1 MNSTDLSYGSVENDK
16 EEIMVFERQ
25 VNFTSIY
32 EADGEI
38 DDRDFEKEFDATVE
52 AGNSITKDNLAANP
66 DFPQSAISNTPRAI
80 DANKVDGFDAN
91 ATPTASNILPLDAD
105 KHFPVTVIEDG
116 KLPIA
121 KLKIYESGWLAK
133 AEHSTKI
140 FDHGLGVVPKI
151 IQVWMAENDDGTGW
165 CVSANIQ
172 LYDAHTGNGRIGT
185 GIVEVT
191 TSQIKIRSASSVAT
205 FEDADGDAQAPTS
218 GYCKV
223 IAIA

>member
-1 MNSTDLSYGSVENDK
+1 MSQIARLY
-16 EEIMVFERQ
+16 
-25 VNFTSIY
+25 
-32 EADGEI
+32 
-38 DDRDFEKEFDATVE
+38 DFESGTTIKSQEVDDE
-52 AGNSITKDNLAANP
+52 LNQIITTINDLDNDNLSASAAIA
-66 DFPQSAISNTPRAI
+66 QSKISNTPRAI

-151 IQVWMAENDDGTGW
+151 VQAWIAENDDGTGW
-165 CVSANIQ
+165 CVSANTQ